1 MRGEWP
7 PFIGLR
13 GGWQEDEGKKPLSRG
28 AMLQQLWAKKVKKT
42 LNPTNQPQNPLENQL
57 VAPQVDKP
65 SKDKVEN
72 WLNDCPSTCSKLESK
87 AEEVSEENQGDL
99 KELQVEVPIINP
111 VVIRKAIDNAV
122 AGVLDS
128 LTPKSR
134 NKRKII
140 YHEAVDEGEAGH
152 RGEPVEAVA
161 ADNADPFEDLFST
174 PKKRKAPELYIPDP
188 AVIHPQEAL
197 VEDEDP
203 TVQHIQFH
211 DGDVGGVVFL
221 GPQGCTYWEH
231 TLLTTT
237 YWVAPQMGQIV
248 MLRSKTDILTVD
260 AVHHIRQYMEKKS
273 DQFLVAPII
282 TFRGEQVLTMDRLA
296 NHKSGDTFILFEEVV
311 PPEYASHAGRLYECS
326 VCSKSFTCKKN
337 VSKGCKKGR
346 PHKMLFGEI
355 LGKEKV
361 KTWGSNL
368 DRYTVPYGCPPGHKG
383 TGGLTIKREAQ
394 GTQQSVQQDALPG
407 GSRARGPIP
416 TEPSIPRTPT
426 RGPSRKHPGTSSTPS
441 NPSVSGPRLS
451 RGWWKGDSK
460 II

>member
-1 MRGEWP
+1 MGRRG
-7 PFIGLR
+7 
-13 GGWQEDEGKKPLSRG
+13 
-28 AMLQQLWAKKVKKT
+28 
-42 LNPTNQPQNPLENQL
+42 
-57 VAPQVDKP
+57 
-65 SKDKVEN
+65 
-72 WLNDCPSTCSKLESK
+72 CP
-87 AEEVSEENQGDL
+87 
-99 KELQVEVPIINP
+99 
-111 VVIRKAIDNAV
+111 
-122 AGVLDS
+122 
-128 LTPKSR
+128 
-134 NKRKII
+134 
-140 YHEAVDEGEAGH
+140 
-152 RGEPVEAVA
+152 
-161 ADNADPFEDLFST
+161 
-174 PKKRKAPELYIPDP
+174 
-188 AVIHPQEAL
+188 
-197 VEDEDP
+197 
-203 TVQHIQFH
+203 
-211 DGDVGGVVFL
+211 
-221 GPQGCTYWEH
+221 YWEH

-248 MLRSKTDILTVD
+248 MLRSKTDILTLD

-346 PHKMLFGEI
+346 PHRMLFGEI

-416 TEPSIPRTPT
+416 TETSIPRTPT

-441 NPSVSGPRLS
+441 NPSTPSPLKTPRGERRFRANLEHFLSPESVKVGGERGEAPRAAPRAATAIIPPSPRAS
-451 RGWWKGDSK
+451 RGEAPTAAETITPACKYDVCKYAIMQVCKYDSM
-460 II
+460 